1 MNYHTNLHA
10 FRLCW
15 LLLTIPLCVSLVM
28 AQSGRRIS
36 KPVSDQTSNEVL
48 KIGTVEIS
56 LSVTVRDSLG
66 KVVNGLQAEDFFIYD
81 NGRRY
86 QPVHF
91 ENRHLPVNLVLLL
104 DASGSFFDDEAA
116 IDKALLAF
124 CRKLQPADR
133 VAVMHFS
140 DEISLDE
147 DWNNQESSL
156 REALK
161 RNEHH
166 SNKAAIYDAL
176 LLAAAKLSETEG
188 RRAILLLTSGL
199 NSAGQVRLNEAL
211 AAIQSVNA
219 SLYVL
224 SETEAIANA
233 IRGKS
238 SNDEILAALPKLEL
252 AERNL
257 TWLAE
262 QSGGGIYFPLQL
274 SSLDWMLA
282 ELADEFR
289 AQYLLTYQP
298 LDDIDEHPSS
308 RRIEVLVQGGH
319 KALARSNPAQ
329 RRLPNNSKLIS
340 SSSRLPRY

>member
-1 MNYHTNLHA
+1 M
-10 FRLCW
+10 
-15 LLLTIPLCVSLVM
+15 
-28 AQSGRRIS
+28 
-36 KPVSDQTSNEVL
+36 
-48 KIGTVEIS
+48 KIGTVEIR

-66 KVVNGLQAEDFFIYD
+66 KVVNGLRAEDFFIYD

-86 QPVHF
+86 QPTYF
-91 ENRHLPVNLVLLL
+91 ENRHLPINLVMLL

-116 IDKALLAF
+116 IHKALLSF

-140 DEISLDE
+140 DEVSLDE
-147 DWNNQESSL
+147 DWNNQESVL

-161 RNEHH
+161 RNEH
-166 SNKAAIYDAL
+166 SSRKAAIYDAL
-176 LLAAAKLSETEG
+176 FLAAEKLRETEG

-199 NSAGQVRLNEAL
+199 NSAGQVRLSDAL
-211 AAIQSVNA
+211 SAIQSVNA
-219 SLYVL
+219 ALYVL

-238 SNDEILAALPKLEL
+238 SNAEILASLPKLEQ

-257 TWLAE
+257 TWLAK
-262 QSGGGIYFPLQL
+262 QSSGDIYFPLQL

-298 LDDIDEHPSS
+298 LEDVDKHPSN
-308 RRIEVLVQGGH
+308 RRIEVLVRGGH
-319 KALARSNPAQ
+319 KALPRFNPAQ
-329 RRLPNNSKLIS
+329 YRSPSNSKLLS
-340 SSSRLPRY
+340 SSSRLSKY